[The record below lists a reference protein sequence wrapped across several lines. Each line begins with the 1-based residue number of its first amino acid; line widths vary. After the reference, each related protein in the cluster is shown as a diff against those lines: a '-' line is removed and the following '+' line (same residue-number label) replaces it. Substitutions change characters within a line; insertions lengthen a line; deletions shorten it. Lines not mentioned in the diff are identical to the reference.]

1 MPRIKTQGT
10 SMKPPAQISDDELV
24 LYGSDKG

>member
-10 SMKPPAQISDDELV
+10 SMRPPVQVSDDELV